1 MNNKSITATGTLL
14 GSLAAYYY
22 AKQTGKD
29 AVPYVMIG
37 GFIGNLLGELISGSG
52 NTNGNGGPRAGGN
65 APLQRRLK

>member
-37 GFIGNLLGELISGSG
+37 GFFGSLIGELISGNGSD
-52 NTNGNGGPRAGGN
+52 NGNKGGGRK
-65 APLQRRLK
+65 QLK

>member
-29 AVPYVMIG
+29 ATPYVMIG
-37 GFIGNLLGELISGSG
+37 GFVGTLIGELISS
-52 NTNGNGGPRAGGN
+52 NGNNNSNKSGGQK
-65 APLQRRLK
+65 LLK